1 MSTST
6 NLKNNKPT
14 PRICLPLNC
23 LGRPTYLHLPFYPQ
37 PPHKAS
43 IASDATYRNNMH
55 SKPDVT
61 LPHINQYPNTTPNLC
76 FSSADERCQNV
87 LTAPLLPSNATS
99 PHCNPLTNAHALT
112 TPSTGDP
119 AITHRLFN
127 SNHATRTRH
136 TINAYQ
142 QSPIFERPYQYPN
155 YRHLAY
161 VC

>member
-1 MSTST
+1 MSAST
-6 NLKNNKPT
+6 QPKSNTPT
-14 PRICLPLNC
+14 LRICIAPNC
-23 LGRPTYLHLPFYPQ
+23 LCRTTYLHLPFYPQ
-37 PPHKAS
+37 PAHKTS

-61 LPHINQYPNTTPNLC
+61 LPHINQYPNTMPNLRL
-76 FSSADERCQNV
+76 SSADQRCQNV
-87 LTAPLLPSNATS
+87 LTAPFLPSNATS

-112 TPSTGDP
+112 TPSTGHP

-127 SNHATRTRH
+127 STHATRTRR

-142 QSPIFERPYQYPN
+142 QSPDPPHTHHYPN